1 MLNLKFIQENKDT
14 VIRQLAVKNFDAKEL
29 VEKIIA
35 LDNERKNLQ
44 KESDNKQSEMNSIS
58 KQIGSLMKEGKKE
71 EAEQARANTTR
82 LKEEI
87 AALTAQHN
95 STQNE
100 LNSLIVRLPNL
111 PHDSVPP
118 GKSDADN
125 VIVKISDNVPAHEEG
140 QLPHWD
146 LAKKYQ
152 LIDFEVGV
160 KITGAGFP
168 VYKGLGARLQRAL
181 IYFFLEEN
189 TKAGYQEVQPPLVVN
204 EDSGFGTG
212 QLPDK
217 DGQMYYVNEDKLY
230 LIPTAEVPVTNLY
243 RDMIVDADQLPIKN
257 TAYSACFR
265 REAGS
270 YGKDVRGLNRLHE
283 FSKVELVRIDKPE
296 HSKQSHQEMLDHVE
310 GLLQK
315 LELPYRI
322 LRLCGGDMSFTAALC
337 FDFEVYSEAQK
348 RWLEVSSV
356 SNFDTYQANRLK
368 CRYRNAEKKTELCH
382 TLNGSALA
390 LPRIVAALLENNQTP
405 EGIRIPKAL
414 VPYCGFDMID

>member
-1 MLNLKFIQENKDT
+1 MLNRKFIQENKDT
-14 VIRQLAVKNFDAKEL
+14 VIRKLAVKNFDAKEL

-71 EAEQARANTTR
+71 EAEQAR

-152 LIDFEVGV
+152 LDR
-160 KITGAGFP
+160 KST
-168 VYKGLGARLQRAL
+168 RL
-181 IYFFLEEN
+181 N
-189 TKAGYQEVQPPLVVN
+189 
-204 EDSGFGTG
+204 SSH
-212 QLPDK
+212 
-217 DGQMYYVNEDKLY
+217 
-230 LIPTAEVPVTNLY
+230 VT
-243 RDMIVDADQLPIKN
+243 
-257 TAYSACFR
+257 
-265 REAGS
+265 
-270 YGKDVRGLNRLHE
+270 
-283 FSKVELVRIDKPE
+283 
-296 HSKQSHQEMLDHVE
+296 
-310 GLLQK
+310 
-315 LELPYRI
+315 
-322 LRLCGGDMSFTAALC
+322 
-337 FDFEVYSEAQK
+337 
-348 RWLEVSSV
+348 
-356 SNFDTYQANRLK
+356 
-368 CRYRNAEKKTELCH
+368 
-382 TLNGSALA
+382 
-390 LPRIVAALLENNQTP
+390 
-405 EGIRIPKAL
+405 
-414 VPYCGFDMID
+414 

>member
-1 MLNLKFIQENKDT
+1 
-14 VIRQLAVKNFDAKEL
+14 
-29 VEKIIA
+29 
-35 LDNERKNLQ
+35 
-44 KESDNKQSEMNSIS
+44 MNSIS
-58 KQIGSLMKEGKKE
+58 KEIGSLMKAGKKE

-87 AALTAQHN
+87 AALTARHN

-111 PHDSVPP
+111 PHESVPP

-125 VIVKISDNVPAHEEG
+125 VIVKICDNVPAHEEG
-140 QLPHWD
+140 QLPHWE

-189 TKAGYQEVQPPLVVN
+189 IKAGYQEVMPPLVVN

-270 YGKDVRGLNRLHE
+270 YGKDVRGLTVCTSSTKLKSCKSPVRKYLTRL
-283 FSKVELVRIDKPE
+283 L
-296 HSKQSHQEMLDHVE
+296 
-310 GLLQK
+310 
-315 LELPYRI
+315 
-322 LRLCGGDMSFTAALC
+322 TT
-337 FDFEVYSEAQK
+337 
-348 RWLEVSSV
+348 W
-356 SNFDTYQANRLK
+356 
-368 CRYRNAEKKTELCH
+368 
-382 TLNGSALA
+382 
-390 LPRIVAALLENNQTP
+390 
-405 EGIRIPKAL
+405 
-414 VPYCGFDMID
+414 

>member
-14 VIRQLAVKNFDAKEL
+14 VIWRLAVKNFDAKEL

-58 KQIGSLMKEGKKE
+58 KEIGSLMKAGKKE

-87 AALTAQHN
+87 AALTARHN

-111 PHDSVPP
+111 PHESVPP

-125 VIVKISDNVPAHEEG
+125 VIVKICDNVPAHEEG
-140 QLPHWD
+140 QLPHWE

-189 TKAGYQEVQPPLVVN
+189 IKAGYQEVMPPLVVN
-204 EDSGFGTG
+204 EDSGF
-212 QLPDK
+212 
-217 DGQMYYVNEDKLY
+217 
-230 LIPTAEVPVTNLY
+230 
-243 RDMIVDADQLPIKN
+243 RH
-257 TAYSACFR
+257 R
-265 REAGS
+265 
-270 YGKDVRGLNRLHE
+270 
-283 FSKVELVRIDKPE
+283 
-296 HSKQSHQEMLDHVE
+296 
-310 GLLQK
+310 
-315 LELPYRI
+315 
-322 LRLCGGDMSFTAALC
+322 
-337 FDFEVYSEAQK
+337 
-348 RWLEVSSV
+348 SV
-356 SNFDTYQANRLK
+356 AR
-368 CRYRNAEKKTELCH
+368 
-382 TLNGSALA
+382 
-390 LPRIVAALLENNQTP
+390 
-405 EGIRIPKAL
+405 
-414 VPYCGFDMID
+414 

>member
-14 VIRQLAVKNFDAKEL
+14 VIRKLAVKNFDAKEL

-160 KITGAGFP
+160 KITGCRIP
-168 VYKGLGARLQRAL
+168 RLQRVGSPS
-181 IYFFLEEN
+181 
-189 TKAGYQEVQPPLVVN
+189 TKSLDLLLLGRKHQ
-204 EDSGFGTG
+204 SG
-212 QLPDK
+212 LS
-217 DGQMYYVNEDKLY
+217 
-230 LIPTAEVPVTNLY
+230 
-243 RDMIVDADQLPIKN
+243 R
-257 TAYSACFR
+257 SA
-265 REAGS
+265 A
-270 YGKDVRGLNRLHE
+270 
-283 FSKVELVRIDKPE
+283 P
-296 HSKQSHQEMLDHVE
+296 
-310 GLLQK
+310 
-315 LELPYRI
+315 
-322 LRLCGGDMSFTAALC
+322 A
-337 FDFEVYSEAQK
+337 
-348 RWLEVSSV
+348 
-356 SNFDTYQANRLK
+356 
-368 CRYRNAEKKTELCH
+368 CR
-382 TLNGSALA
+382 
-390 LPRIVAALLENNQTP
+390 
-405 EGIRIPKAL
+405 
-414 VPYCGFDMID
+414 

>member
-14 VIRQLAVKNFDAKEL
+14 VIRKLAVKNFDAKEL

-168 VYKGLGARLQRAL
+168 VYKGMGARLQRAL

-217 DGQMYYVNEDKLY
+217 DG
-230 LIPTAEVPVTNLY
+230 
-243 RDMIVDADQLPIKN
+243 
-257 TAYSACFR
+257 
-265 REAGS
+265 
-270 YGKDVRGLNRLHE
+270 
-283 FSKVELVRIDKPE
+283 
-296 HSKQSHQEMLDHVE
+296 
-310 GLLQK
+310 
-315 LELPYRI
+315 
-322 LRLCGGDMSFTAALC
+322 
-337 FDFEVYSEAQK
+337 
-348 RWLEVSSV
+348 
-356 SNFDTYQANRLK
+356 
-368 CRYRNAEKKTELCH
+368 
-382 TLNGSALA
+382 
-390 LPRIVAALLENNQTP
+390 
-405 EGIRIPKAL
+405 
-414 VPYCGFDMID
+414 